1 MALSIPILSSLD
13 TKGFD
18 KAAREFK
25 ALDTNSAR
33 AGFALKKAFL
43 PAAAALGA
51 LGVAAF
57 GAAKLASDF
66 NEEASKSEV
75 IFGDASTAIMDFSK
89 TAATALGQSQTEAL
103 KAAGTFGV
111 LGTAAGLT
119 GTDLGNMAVK
129 FTTLATD
136 LASFNNTSPED
147 AVLALG
153 AGLRGEAE
161 PLRRF
166 GILLDDASLR
176 AKALELGLVKTTKD
190 ALTPQNKSLAA
201 QALILEQTNLQQGD
215 FARTADGAANKQR
228 ILTAQI
234 KDAKTNIGK
243 GFLPVMA
250 IAVGLLSKFAEFA
263 SDNAPL
269 IVTMGVVIGG
279 LAAAIVLVNGVMAG
293 FSAIAAIT
301 TAANIALATSFTAVQ
316 VATVIGIG
324 TAIAG
329 AATLA
334 ILAKKISGTVKA
346 NKDNTSATKT
356 AATAQADYEKMLKG
370 LGVTTDDATSK
381 TDKNSEAT
389 KKAAAASAKAKAA
402 AKALA
407 EEVTKLKDALRDQM
421 TAALEKANAVLDTAT
436 EKFNSYAKS
445 VSDSVK
451 SSFSF
456 GDAQKTAADNI
467 QAVADAS
474 ADVAA
479 AQKNVAKLTTD
490 VAKAQA
496 AYVKAAKGDDP
507 EKTAAAYDDLA
518 AARFDLNEATNK
530 LTASEQKLVTAQ
542 ATPKTFLD
550 NLKKQATKVKD
561 FGVLVNRLLAA
572 GLSESALQQVLA
584 AGVDG
589 GTLIAEELLGSAGA
603 ILEANALT
611 ADVQTI
617 ADTVGLNSAKQF
629 YQAGVTAGQNLV
641 AGIQAVVDTYT
652 ISLGTANTAGAVAG
666 LTSGFTGAVSGVTAG
681 GGTSTAP
688 MSFDFQAISDWLVQN
703 PLALGAIDF
712 SGIATLASGGIVT
725 GPTLAM
731 IGEGGG
737 PEAVI
742 PLDRLGSM
750 GGGDINIT
758 VQAGVVSSPDQ
769 IGQQLIELIQRA
781 QRRSGAVFAPA

>member
-1 MALSIPILSSLD
+1 
-13 TKGFD
+13 
-18 KAAREFK
+18 
-25 ALDTNSAR
+25 
-33 AGFALKKAFL
+33 
-43 PAAAALGA
+43 
-51 LGVAAF
+51 
-57 GAAKLASDF
+57 
-66 NEEASKSEV
+66 
-75 IFGDASTAIMDFSK
+75 
-89 TAATALGQSQTEAL
+89 
-103 KAAGTFGV
+103 
-111 LGTAAGLT
+111 
-119 GTDLGNMAVK
+119 MAVK

-166 GILLDDASLR
+166 GILLDDATLR

-201 QALILEQTNLQQGD
+201 QAVILEQTTLQQGD

-316 VATVIGIG
+316 VASVIGIG

-370 LGVTTDDATSK
+370 LGVTTDDTTSK

-603 ILEANALT
+603 ILEANTLT
-611 ADVQTI
+611 ADVQSI
-617 ADTVGLNSAKQF
+617 ADTVGVNSAKQF
-629 YQAGVTAGQNLV
+629 YQAGVTAGASLV
-641 AGIQAVVDTYT
+641 AGIEAVIANYT
-652 ISLGTANTAGAVAG
+652 PSLNAVNTVSGVQG
-666 LTSGFTGAVSGVTAG
+666 LTSGFTAATGAVMAG
-681 GGTSTAP
+681 GGATGPAA
-688 MSFDFQAISDWLVQN
+688 FDFSNFDFS
-703 PLALGAIDF
+703 GIDF
-712 SGIATLASGGIVT
+712 SGIDFGNFGIGGLATLAKGGIVT
-725 GPTLAM
+725 QPTLAM

-742 PLDRLGSM
+742 PLDRLGDF
-750 GGGDINIT
+750 GGGGNNIT
-758 VQAGVVSSPDQ
+758 IHVNGGDPQAVVDALRRYNRSNGPLPVTVQ
-769 IGQQLIELIQRA
+769 
-781 QRRSGAVFAPA
+781 

>member
-18 KAAREFK
+18 KATREFAK
-25 ALDTNSAR
+25 LDSNSAK
-33 AGFALKKAFL
+33 AGYALKKAFL

-75 IFGDASTAIMDFSK
+75 IFGDASTAIMEFSK
-89 TAATALGQSQTEAL
+89 TAATSLGQSQTEAL

-166 GILLDDASLR
+166 GILLDDATLR
-176 AKALELGLVKTTKD
+176 TKALELGLVKSTKD
-190 ALTPQNKSLAA
+190 ALDPQTKSLAA
-201 QALILEQTNLQQGD
+201 QAIILEQTTLQQGD

-356 AATAQADYEKMLKG
+356 AAAAQIEYEKMLKG
-370 LGVTTDDATSK
+370 LGSTTDDNTTK
-381 TDKNSEAT
+381 TDKNTEAT
-389 KKAAAASAKAKAA
+389 KKADA
-402 AKALA
+402 AKKKLA
-407 EEVTKLKDALRDQM
+407 EAAKKLAAELVVLKDALRDQM
-421 TAALEKANAVLDTAT
+421 AKALETANGVLDEAVK
-436 EKFNSYAKS
+436 KFDGFSKS
-445 VSDSVK
+445 VSESVK

-456 GDAQKTAADNI
+456 GNAQQTAAENVK
-467 QAVADAS
+467 AVADAS
-474 ADVAA
+474 D
-479 AQKNVAKLTTD
+479 D
-490 VAKAQA
+490 VAKAQ
-496 AYVKAAKGDDP
+496 KAVAKAIADSDP
-507 EKTAAAYDDLA
+507 EGLTKAYEDLA
-518 AARFDLNEATNK
+518 VANK
-530 LTASEQKLVTAQ
+530 KLSDAQ

-550 NLKKQATKVKD
+550 NLKIQANKVKD

-589 GTLIAEELLGSAGA
+589 GTAIAQELLGSAGA

-617 ADTVGLNSAKQF
+617 ADTVGVNSAKQF
-629 YQAGVTAGQNLV
+629 YQAGVTAGTNLV
-641 AGIQAVVDTYT
+641 AGIQAVIDTYT
-652 ISLGTANTAGAVAG
+652 IRLGTVNTAAGVGG
-666 LTSGFTGAVSGVTAG
+666 LTSGFTADVGATMG
-681 GGTSTAP
+681 GN
-688 MSFDFQAISDWLVQN
+688 FN
-703 PLALGAIDF
+703 PLA
-712 SGIATLASGGIVT
+712 GINFGMGTLMADGGIVT
-725 GPTLAM
+725 RATSIIA
-731 IGEGGG
+731 GEAGS
-737 PEAVI
+737 EAII
-742 PLDRLGSM
+742 PLDRLGDF
-750 GGGDINIT
+750 GGGDTNVTIQVNGGDPNAV
-758 VQAGVVSSPDQ
+758 VQALRTYMRQNGSIPIRTSN
-769 IGQQLIELIQRA
+769 I
-781 QRRSGAVFAPA
+781 F

>member
-1 MALSIPILSSLD
+1 MALNIPILSSLD

-18 KAAREFK
+18 KAAREFGK
-25 ALDTNSAR
+25 LEGTSAKT
-33 AGFALKKAFL
+33 AYAMKKAFL
-43 PAAAALGA
+43 PAVAALGGLA
-51 LGVAAF
+51 VAAF
-57 GAAKLASDF
+57 GAAKMASDF
-66 NEEASKSEV
+66 NEETSKTAV
-75 IFGDASTAIMDFSK
+75 IFGNASTAIMDFSK
-89 TAATALGQSQTEAL
+89 TAATSLGQSQTEAL

-119 GTDLGNMAVK
+119 GTDLANMAVK

-166 GILLDDASLR
+166 GILLDDAALR
-176 AKALELGLVKTTKD
+176 AKALELGLVKSTKD
-190 ALTPQNKSLAA
+190 ALDPQTKSLAA
-201 QALILEQTNLQQGD
+201 QAIILEQTSLQQGD
-215 FARTADGAANKQR
+215 FARTSDGAANKQR

-279 LAAAIVLVNGVMAG
+279 LAAAIILVNGVMAA

-356 AATAQADYEKMLKG
+356 AAAAQLDYEKMLKG
-370 LGVTTDDATSK
+370 LGTTTDDNTTK
-381 TDKNSEAT
+381 TDKNTEAT
-389 KKAAAASAKAKAA
+389 KKADA
-402 AKALA
+402 AKKKLA
-407 EEVTKLKDALRDQM
+407 EAAKKLAAELIVLKDALRDQM
-421 TAALEKANAVLDTAT
+421 AKALETANGVLDEAVK
-436 EKFNSYAKS
+436 KFDTYAKS

-456 GDAQKTAADNI
+456 GDAQKTAADNVK
-467 QAVADAS
+467 AVADAS
-474 ADVAA
+474 E
-479 AQKNVAKLTTD
+479 D
-490 VAKAQA
+490 VAKAQ
-496 AYVKAAKGDDP
+496 KAVAKAIKDSDP
-507 EKTAAAYDDLA
+507 EGLTKAYDDLTTA
-518 AARFDLNEATNK
+518 NKKLND
-530 LTASEQKLVTAQ
+530 AQ
-542 ATPKTFLD
+542 SSPKTFLD
-550 NLKKQATKVKD
+550 NLKVQANKVKD

-589 GTLIAEELLGSAGA
+589 GTAIAQELLGSAGA

-611 ADVQTI
+611 ADVQAI

-629 YQAGVTAGQNLV
+629 YQAGVTAGTNLV

-652 ISLGTANTAGAVAG
+652 ISLGAANTAGAVAG
-666 LTSGFTGAVSGVTAG
+666 LTSGFTGASGAVMAG
-681 GGTSTAP
+681 GGTTAP
-688 MSFDFQAISDWLVQN
+688 PAFDFSN
-703 PLALGAIDF
+703 FDF
-712 SGIATLASGGIVT
+712 SGINFSGIDFGNFGIGGLATLAEGGIVT

-742 PLDRLGSM
+742 PLNRLGDFS
-750 GGGDINIT
+750 GGSNITINVNGGDPQAVVDALRRYNRSNGPLPVT
-758 VQAGVVSSPDQ
+758 VQ
-769 IGQQLIELIQRA
+769 
-781 QRRSGAVFAPA
+781 

>member
-18 KAAREFK
+18 KATREFAK
-25 ALDTNSAR
+25 LDSNSAK
-33 AGFALKKAFL
+33 AGYALKKAFL
-43 PAAAALGA
+43 PAAAALGGLA
-51 LGVAAF
+51 VAAF
-57 GAAKLASDF
+57 GAAKMASDL
-66 NEEASKSEV
+66 NEETSKSEV
-75 IFGDASTAIMDFSK
+75 IFGDASTAIMEFSK
-89 TAATALGQSQTEAL
+89 TAATSLGQSQTEAL

-166 GILLDDASLR
+166 GILLDDAALR
-176 AKALELGLVKTTKD
+176 TKALELGLVKSTKD
-190 ALTPQNKSLAA
+190 ALDPQTKSLAA
-201 QALILEQTNLQQGD
+201 QAIILEQTTLQQGD

-250 IAVGLLSKFAEFA
+250 IAVGLLSQFAEFA
-263 SDNAPL
+263 SNNAPL

-316 VATVIGIG
+316 VATVIGIA
-324 TAIAG
+324 TAVAG

-334 ILAKKISGTVKA
+334 ILAKKISGSVKA

-356 AATAQADYEKMLKG
+356 AAEAQAQYEKMLKG
-370 LGVTTDDATSK
+370 LGTTTDDNTTK
-381 TDKNSEAT
+381 TDKNTAAT
-389 KKAAAASAKAKAA
+389 KKADA
-402 AKALA
+402 AKKKLA
-407 EEVTKLKDALRDQM
+407 EAAKKLAAELVVLKDALRDQM
-421 TAALEKANAVLDTAT
+421 AKALETANGVLDEAVK
-436 EKFNSYAKS
+436 KFNDFSKS

-456 GDAQKTAADNI
+456 GNAQQSAAENVK
-467 QAVADAS
+467 AVADAS
-474 ADVAA
+474 G
-479 AQKNVAKLTTD
+479 D
-490 VAKAQA
+490 VAKAQ
-496 AYVKAAKGDDP
+496 KAVAKAMAGTDP
-507 EKTAAAYDDLA
+507 EALTEAYADLA
-518 AARFDLNEATNK
+518 AANK
-530 LTASEQKLVTAQ
+530 KLSDAQ
-542 ATPKTFLD
+542 ASPKTFLD
-550 NLKKQATKVKD
+550 NLKIQANKVKD
-561 FGVLVNRLLAA
+561 FGVLINRLLAA

-589 GTLIAEELLGSAGA
+589 GTAIAQELLGSAGA
-603 ILEANALT
+603 ILEANTLT
-611 ADVQTI
+611 ADVQSI
-617 ADTVGLNSAKQF
+617 ADTVGANSAKQF
-629 YQAGVTAGQNLV
+629 YQAGVTAGTNLV
-641 AGIQAVVDTYT
+641 AGIKAVVDTYT

-666 LTSGFTGAVSGVTAG
+666 LTSGFTGAVANVTAG
-681 GGTSTAP
+681 GPAP
-688 MSFDFQAISDWLVQN
+688 FDFSNFDFS
-703 PLALGAIDF
+703 GIDF
-712 SGIATLASGGIVT
+712 SGIDFGNFGIGGIATLAEGGIVT

-742 PLDRLGSM
+742 PLSQMGNY

-769 IGQQLIELIQRA
+769 IGQQLIELIQKA
-781 QRRSGAVFAPA
+781 QRRSGTVFAPA

>member
-18 KAAREFK
+18 KATREFAK
-25 ALDTNSAR
+25 LDSNSAKT
-33 AGFALKKAFL
+33 GYALKKAFL
-43 PAAAALGA
+43 PAAAALGGLA
-51 LGVAAF
+51 VAAF
-57 GAAKLASDF
+57 GAAKMASDF
-66 NEEASKSEV
+66 NEEASKSQV
-75 IFGDASTAIMDFSK
+75 IFGDASTAIMEFSK
-89 TAATALGQSQTEAL
+89 TAATSLGQSQTEAL

-250 IAVGLLSKFAEFA
+250 IAVGLLSQFAEFA

-356 AATAQADYEKMLKG
+356 AATAQAEYEKMLKG
-370 LGVTTDDATSK
+370 LGITTDDNTTK
-381 TDKNSEAT
+381 TDKNTTAT
-389 KKAAAASAKAKAA
+389 KKADA
-402 AKALA
+402 AKKKLA
-407 EEVTKLKDALRDQM
+407 EAAKKLAAELVVLKDALRDEM
-421 TAALEKANAVLDTAT
+421 AKALETANGVLDEAVK
-436 EKFNSYAKS
+436 KFDSFSKS

-456 GDAQKTAADNI
+456 GNAQQTAAENVK
-467 QAVADAS
+467 AVADAS
-474 ADVAA
+474 D
-479 AQKNVAKLTTD
+479 D
-490 VAKAQA
+490 VAKAQ
-496 AYVKAAKGDDP
+496 KAVAKAIADSDP
-507 EKTAAAYDDLA
+507 EGLTKAYEDLA
-518 AARFDLNEATNK
+518 VANKKLND
-530 LTASEQKLVTAQ
+530 AQ

-550 NLKKQATKVKD
+550 NLKVQANKVKD
-561 FGVLVNRLLAA
+561 FGVLINRLLAA

-603 ILEANALT
+603 ILEANNLT
-611 ADVQTI
+611 ADVQNI

-629 YQAGVTAGQNLV
+629 YQAGVTAGTNLV

-652 ISLGTANTAGAVAG
+652 ISLNTANTAGAVAG
-666 LTSGFTGAVSGVTAG
+666 LTSGFTGAVSGVTN
-681 GGTSTAP
+681 GTPAP
-688 MSFDFQAISDWLVQN
+688 FDFSNFDFS
-703 PLALGAIDF
+703 GIDF
-712 SGIATLASGGIVT
+712 SGIDFGNFGIGGIATLASGGIVM

-731 IGEGGG
+731 IGEGNG

-742 PLDRLGSM
+742 PLSQMGNY

-758 VQAGVVSSPDQ
+758 VSAGVVSSPDQ
-769 IGQQLIELIQRA
+769 IGQQLIELIQKA
-781 QRRSGAVFAPA
+781 QRRSGTVFAPA

>member
-1 MALSIPILSSLD
+1 MALNIPILSSLD

-18 KAAREFK
+18 KATREFAKLDGTSAK
-25 ALDTNSAR
+25 AGYAI
-33 AGFALKKAFL
+33 KKAFL

-66 NEEASKSEV
+66 NEEVNKSRV
-75 IFGDASTAIMDFSK
+75 IFGDASTAILDFSK
-89 TAATALGQSQTEAL
+89 TAANALGQSQTEAL
-103 KAAGTFGV
+103 KATGTFGG
-111 LGTAAGLT
+111 LGQAAGLT
-119 GTDLGNMAVK
+119 GDVISTMAIK

-166 GILLDDASLR
+166 NILLDDAALR
-176 AKALELGLVKTTKD
+176 TKALELGLVKTTKD

-201 QALILEQTNLQQGD
+201 QALILEKTTLQQGD
-215 FARTADGAANKQR
+215 FARTSDSAANKQK

-234 KDAKTNIGK
+234 KDAKKNIGV

-316 VATVIGIG
+316 VATVIGIA
-324 TAIAG
+324 TAVAG

-334 ILAKKISGTVKA
+334 ILAKKISGSVKA

-356 AATAQADYEKMLKG
+356 AAEAQAQYEKMLKG
-370 LGVTTDDATSK
+370 LGSTTDDNTTK
-381 TDKNSEAT
+381 TDKNTAAT
-389 KKAAAASAKAKAA
+389 KKADEAKKKLADA
-402 AKALA
+402 AKKLA
-407 EEVTKLKDALRDQM
+407 AELVVLKDALRDQM
-421 TAALEKANAVLDTAT
+421 AKALETANGVLDEAVK
-436 EKFNSYAKS
+436 KFDAFSKT

-451 SSFSF
+451 SSFNF
-456 GDAQKTAADNI
+456 GNAQQTAADNSK
-467 QAVADAS
+467 ALADAVENVS
-474 ADVAA
+474 D
-479 AQKNVAKLTTD
+479 AQAGVAKATAN

-496 AYVKAAKGDDP
+496 AYAKAAKGDDP
-507 EKTAAAYDDLA
+507 EKTAAAYEDLKD
-518 AARFDLNEATNK
+518 ARFDLNEATIK

-550 NLKKQATKVKD
+550 NLKAQAQKVKD
-561 FGVLVNRLLAA
+561 FGVLINRLLAA

-617 ADTVGLNSAKQF
+617 ADTVGENSAKKF
-629 YQAGVTAGQNLV
+629 YQAGVTAGVNLV
-641 AGIQAVVDTYT
+641 AGIQAVVDNYT
-652 ISLGTANTAGAVAG
+652 ITLNAANTAGAVAG
-666 LTSGFTGAVSGVTAG
+666 LTSGFTSAVGGVTAG
-681 GGTSTAP
+681 GGPTAAP
-688 MSFDFQAISDWLVQN
+688 VLDFSNFDFS
-703 PLALGAIDF
+703 GIDF
-712 SGIATLASGGIVT
+712 SGIDFGNFGIGGLATLAEGGIVT
-725 GPTLAM
+725 RPTLAM

-758 VQAGVVSSPDQ
+758 VSAGVISSPDQ

-781 QRRSGAVFAPA
+781 QRRSGTVFAPA

>member
-1 MALSIPILSSLD
+1 MALNIPILSSLD

-25 ALDTNSAR
+25 ALQTNSAR

-43 PAAAALGA
+43 PAAAALGG

-75 IFGDASTAIMDFSK
+75 IFGDASTAIMEFSK
-89 TAATALGQSQTEAL
+89 TAATSLGQSQTEAL

-119 GTDLGNMAVK
+119 GTDLSNMAVK

-334 ILAKKISGTVKA
+334 ILAKKISGSVKA

-356 AATAQADYEKMLKG
+356 AATAQAEYEKMLKG
-370 LGVTTDDATSK
+370 LGITTDDNTTK
-381 TDKNSEAT
+381 TDKNTAAT
-389 KKAAAASAKAKAA
+389 KKADA
-402 AKALA
+402 AKKKLA
-407 EEVTKLKDALRDQM
+407 EAAKKLAAELVVLKDALRDQM
-421 TAALEKANAVLDTAT
+421 AKALETANGVLDEAIK
-436 EKFNSYAKS
+436 KFDDFSKS
-445 VSDSVK
+445 VSDSIK
-451 SSFSF
+451 SSFNF
-456 GDAQKTAADNI
+456 GNAQQSAAENVK
-467 QAVADAS
+467 AVADAS
-474 ADVAA
+474 ADVAK
-479 AQKNVAKLTTD
+479 AQKA
-490 VAKAQA
+490 VAKAMA
-496 AYVKAAKGDDP
+496 GTDP
-507 EKTAAAYDDLA
+507 EALTEAYADLA
-518 AARFDLNEATNK
+518 AANKKLND
-530 LTASEQKLVTAQ
+530 AQ
-542 ATPKTFLD
+542 SSPKTFLD
-550 NLKKQATKVKD
+550 NLKVQANKVKD

-589 GTLIAEELLGSAGA
+589 GTAIANELLGSAGA

-611 ADVQTI
+611 ADVQAI
-617 ADTVGLNSAKQF
+617 ADTVGVNSAKQF
-629 YQAGVTAGQNLV
+629 YQAGVTAGTNLV
-641 AGIQAVVDTYT
+641 AGIQKVVDSYT
-652 ISLGTANTAGAVAG
+652 ISLTTANTAGAVAG
-666 LTSGFTGAVSGVTAG
+666 LTSGFTGASGAVMAG
-681 GGTSTAP
+681 GGVAAAP
-688 MSFDFQAISDWLVQN
+688 GLDLSNFDFS
-703 PLALGAIDF
+703 GIDF
-712 SGIATLASGGIVT
+712 SGIDFGNFGFGTLMADGGIVT
-725 GPTLAM
+725 RATQIIA
-731 IGEGGG
+731 GEAGA
-737 PEAVI
+737 EAII
-742 PLDRLGSM
+742 PLNRLGDF

-769 IGQQLIELIQRA
+769 IGQQLIELIQKA
-781 QRRSGAVFAPA
+781 QRRSGTVFAPA